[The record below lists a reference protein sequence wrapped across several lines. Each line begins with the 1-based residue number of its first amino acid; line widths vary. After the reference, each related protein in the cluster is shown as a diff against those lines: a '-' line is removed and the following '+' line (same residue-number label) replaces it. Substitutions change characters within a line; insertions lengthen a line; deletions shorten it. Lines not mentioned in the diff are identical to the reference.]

1 MADQNFVEQVQQ
13 LVEAQNASA
22 PDQLAV
28 LNGILIKSS
37 YIEQRVERLQKL
49 RHDQFRH
56 LVQFLLDFDN
66 NLGGLYG
73 FVTGIKEVLDHCPF
87 ESTSDQKVFLW
98 SAALKARS
106 QTLYCVF
113 ETERQLIQ
121 AKSIQTRIDE
131 FKNIEHYEDFKGKVE
146 ANIQW
151 LDGSLT
157 KTQAALQVALR
168 NCFRPEF
175 LKLLD
180 DLDTKALEQKIASA
194 YSQPLGLEQIS
205 GIQWY
210 GLEAYARI
218 QNMLQQAQALVEE
231 KHIVAGKLVSA
242 EQVLKIFQEKLNE
255 PLKPLSPF
263 TFPMVELQLDDAFKN
278 VFKRVVSKANM
289 EVTED

>member
-1 MADQNFVEQVQQ
+1 MADQNFVEHVQQ

-22 PDQLAV
+22 QDQLKV
-28 LNGILIKSS
+28 LNGLLIKAN
-37 YIEQRVERLQKL
+37 YIEQRIERLQKL
-49 RHDQFRH
+49 RNDQFRH
-56 LVQFLLDFDN
+56 LVQFLLNFDD

-73 FVTGIKEVLDHCPF
+73 FLTGIKEVLDHCPF
-87 ESTSDQKVFLW
+87 ESTLDQKVFLW

-121 AKSIQTRIDE
+121 AKSLQTGIDE
-131 FKNIEHYEDFKGKVE
+131 FEGNVDANIE
-146 ANIQW
+146 W
-151 LDGSLT
+151 LDRSLT
-157 KTQAALQVALR
+157 KAQAALQVALR
-168 NCFRPEF
+168 NCFRTEF

-242 EQVLKIFQEKLNE
+242 EQVLKIFQEKLNA

-278 VFKRVVSKANM
+278 VFKRVVSKANI

>member
-1 MADQNFVEQVQQ
+1 MADKNFVEQVQQ

-22 PDQLAV
+22 PDQLTV
-28 LNGILIKSS
+28 LNGLLIKAS
-37 YIEQRVERLQKL
+37 YIEQRIERLQKL

-56 LVQFLLDFDN
+56 LVQFLLNFDD

-73 FVTGIKEVLDHCPF
+73 FLTGIKEVLDHCPF
-87 ESTSDQKVFLW
+87 ESTLDQKVFLW

-121 AKSIQTRIDE
+121 AKSLQTGIDE
-131 FKNIEHYEDFKGKVE
+131 FKGNVDANIE
-146 ANIQW
+146 W
-151 LDGSLT
+151 LDRSLT
-157 KTQAALQVALR
+157 KAQAALQVALR
-168 NCFRPEF
+168 NCFRTEF

-242 EQVLKIFQEKLNE
+242 EQVLKIFQEKLNA

-263 TFPMVELQLDDAFKN
+263 TFPMVELQPDDAFKN
-278 VFKRVVSKANM
+278 VFKRVVSKANI

>member
-1 MADQNFVEQVQQ
+1 MADQNFVEHVQQ

-22 PDQLAV
+22 QDQLKV
-28 LNGILIKSS
+28 LNGLLIKAN
-37 YIEQRVERLQKL
+37 YIEQRIERLQKL
-49 RHDQFRH
+49 RNDQFRH
-56 LVQFLLDFDN
+56 LVQFLLNFDD

-87 ESTSDQKVFLW
+87 ESTLDQKVFLW

-121 AKSIQTRIDE
+121 AKSLQTGIGELEGNVDA
-131 FKNIEHYEDFKGKVE
+131 NIE
-146 ANIQW
+146 W
-151 LDGSLT
+151 LDRSLT
-157 KTQAALQVALR
+157 KAHADLQVALR
-168 NCFRPEF
+168 NCFRTEF

-180 DLDTKALEQKIASA
+180 DLDTTALEQEIASA

-278 VFKRVVSKANM
+278 IFKRVVSKANI